1 MATLLDR
8 RPGERLIFTK
18 RRSWR
23 SRPALQ
29 LLQATFLVAVAAAAV
44 WVLQVTDLVEV
55 MEGLVQTLR
64 SVLAHSSHRFIGGPA
79 AIADDPA

>member
-1 MATLLDR
+1 V
-8 RPGERLIFTK
+8 
-18 RRSWR
+18 
-23 SRPALQ
+23 
-29 LLQATFLVAVAAAAV
+29 LQATFLVAVAAVAV

-64 SVLAHSSHRFIGGPA
+64 SVLAHSSHRFIGGPS

>member
-1 MATLLDR
+1 MATLLGR

-29 LLQATFLVAVAAAAV
+29 
-44 WVLQVTDLVEV
+44 VLQVTFLLMAATAVFWVLQFTGALEV
-55 MEGLVQTLR
+55 IEGLVQTLR
-64 SVLAHSSHRFIGGPA
+64 AVLAHSSHRFIGGPA
-79 AIADDPA
+79 AIADPA

>member
-1 MATLLDR
+1 
-8 RPGERLIFTK
+8 
-18 RRSWR
+18 
-23 SRPALQ
+23 LQ
-29 LLQATFLVAVAAAAV
+29 VLQATFLVAVAAVAV

-64 SVLAHSSHRFIGGPA
+64 SVLAHSSHRFIGGPS

>member
-8 RPGERLIFTK
+8 RPSERLIFTK
-18 RRSWR
+18 RRPWR

-29 LLQATFLVAVAAAAV
+29 VLQATFLVSVAAAVV
-44 WVLQVTDLVEV
+44 WVLQVTDVLEV
-55 MEGLVQTLR
+55 LESLVQTLR

-79 AIADDPA
+79 AIADPA